1 DVPESLRDKIVYNLD
16 MSALVVG
23 AKYRCEFEEKL
34 KAVLDEV
41 EASSGQVILFIDEI
55 HTIVGAGRTEGSMD
69 ARNILKP
76 MLARGALRCIGATT
90 TDEYRENIEKDKAL
104 ERRFQRVIV
113 NEPSMEDTMTI
124 LRGIKQDYEIYH
136 DITITEE

>member
-1 DVPESLRDKIVYNLD
+1 
-16 MSALVVG
+16 
-23 AKYRCEFEEKL
+23 
-34 KAVLDEV
+34 
-41 EASSGQVILFIDEI
+41 
-55 HTIVGAGRTEGSMD
+55 AG
-69 ARNILKP
+69 NILKP

-136 DITITEE
+136 DITITEEAIEAAVKLSHRYITDRFLPDKAIDLMDETRAVTHIKWTETRKKLQKLKDKNNTLKVKMINKERKKV